1 MKSLE
6 DFSGIHG
13 GKRAFIA
20 CNGPSLNDIS
30 MEKLQGEIVFSLNR
44 GYMKLELPITYLVVM
59 VPLVVKQWGHEIL
72 AVPCD
77 TLFTNLL
84 EASHTCKTPFAGNR
98 FCIDF
103 SKTFHRGH
111 TVTYPAMQIA
121 YGMGFEKVYCI
132 GLDHSFKYD
141 NTVRDTSHHR
151 AVITAGQDINHFDPD
166 YFGDGATWLPY
177 SPDMV
182 EANYKLATKAFY
194 NDGRE
199 LWNASTKTK
208 LPDKIIPRIDF
219 DSIWEGEK

>member
-6 DFSGIHG
+6 DFSGIHK

-20 CNGPSLNDIS
+20 CNGPSLNDIP

-44 GYMKLELPITYLVVM
+44 GYTKMGLPITYLVVM
-59 VPLVVKQWGHEIL
+59 VPLVVKQWGYEIL

-84 EASHTCKTPFAGNR
+84 EAPHTCKTPFAGKR
-98 FCIDF
+98 FCIDL
-103 SKTFHRGH
+103 SKTLHRGH
-111 TVTYPAMQIA
+111 TVTYPTMQIA

-141 NTVRDTSHHR
+141 NTVRDESHHR
-151 AVITAGQDINHFDPD
+151 AVITKGEDLNHFDPN
-166 YFGDGATWLPY
+166 YFGDGAVWLPY
-177 SPDMV
+177 SPKMV
-182 EANYKLATKAFY
+182 EANYRLATKAFY
-194 NDGRE
+194 KDGRE
-199 LWNASTKTK
+199 LWNASTET
-208 LPDKIIPRIDF
+208 LLSDKIIPRIDF